1 MPHLPKLF
9 AAAML
14 VFGLALAM
22 GQAKAASLPVTSG
35 LATQTGASSA
45 SPVEK
50 VHRRYRYWGGYP
62 RYNYWYGGPQYYYRP
77 YPYYYGYGYRPFYGY
92 RYWGGPY
99 YRYWW

>member
-14 VFGLALAM
+14 VFGLGLGL
-22 GQAKAASLPVTSG
+22 GQAKAAPVLLDSG
-35 LATQTGASSA
+35 MAARSVAAQT

-50 VHRRYRYWGGYP
+50 VHRYRYWRWGP
-62 RYNYWYGGPQYYYRP
+62 RYNYWGPRYYYQPYYYYRP
-77 YPYYYGYGYRPFYGY
+77 YPYYGY
-92 RYWGGPY
+92 RYWYGPR